1 MRRSRTAIDRSW
13 PAWRYGPNGEK
24 AVFPCEAGVPMGWT
38 KKPGEI
44 MEPFAPRVSEVLDRD
59 ALIEALLDKDID
71 IGPTWGVAHMKK
83 VLDS

>member
-1 MRRSRTAIDRSW
+1 
-13 PAWRYGPNGEK
+13 
-24 AVFPCEAGVPMGWT
+24 MGWT